1 MENRFG
7 LKDLLMV
14 VLLLGVI
21 VMVGLAMTQYDRQYV
36 VLQRIE
42 SNLRQQQTDLADLNR
57 TLSRGV
63 PMIRGSTT
71 QGSAGGAAAS
81 GYDSPKGNPFE
92 NRLKAEANPDF
103 ARGDWLVENF
113 GVKFQRLTPLGTVAD
128 LYTMW
133 VQGRMFEQL
142 CYRDPFTLK
151 FVPLLATDWEIKDNT
166 AAWQVYVDRRKK
178 VPLAEAEVL
187 KEDAVPAAYKADG
200 RKAYVKK

>member
-57 TLSRGV
+57 TLARGV
-63 PMIRGSTT
+63 PMIGGSTT
-71 QGSAGGAAAS
+71 QGSTGASAS

-92 NRLKAEANPDF
+92 NLLKAEANPDF
-103 ARGDWLVENF
+103 ARG
-113 GVKFQRLTPLGTVAD
+113 
-128 LYTMW
+128 
-133 VQGRMFEQL
+133 
-142 CYRDPFTLK
+142 
-151 FVPLLATDWEIKDNT
+151 
-166 AAWQVYVDRRKK
+166 
-178 VPLAEAEVL
+178 
-187 KEDAVPAAYKADG
+187 
-200 RKAYVKK
+200 